1 MNKQELIEMVKNAE
15 VAAQEGINLILR
27 YKDEDEIRVL
37 RKALWGKSYNR
48 PKQNRYNST
57 PVRFT
62 FPDGEVKEFSTQREA
77 AEMSGLNKWTL
88 DRACRLQ
95 IPLKKGNFAGAT
107 VEILSQ

>member
-1 MNKQELIEMVKNAE
+1 MMSNKEDLYRLEKLVNTPGA
-15 VAAQEGINLILR
+15 
-27 YKDEDEIRVL
+27 DEDEIRVL
-37 RKALWGKSYNR
+37 RKALWGKSYDR

-107 VEILSQ
+107 VEILNQ

>member
-1 MNKQELIEMVKNAE
+1 MMANKEDLYRLEKLVNTPGADK
-15 VAAQEGINLILR
+15 
-27 YKDEDEIRVL
+27 DEIRVL
-37 RKALWGKSYNR
+37 RKALWGKSYDR

-107 VEILSQ
+107 SR